1 MGILELLDKYPVAL
15 IGVVGA
21 TLGVIGSLAGVAIT
35 SWFNLKAKD
44 KEAANARKLKFLDN
58 SIDFQKRH
66 VVEPIIAFL
75 ESDLKLISY
84 VYECGLEKDTPPKN
98 PEQSVHIR
106 LLAMTEARIKTLGD
120 KLLEEKFR
128 VFTRKRLEVGNKILD
143 EMRRDPNA
151 AYEKLQEAI
160 TLASEILVS
169 VKDKIQR
176 SET

>member
-1 MGILELLDKYPVAL
+1 MYPMAVSGA
-15 IGVVGA
+15 VGA
-21 TLGVIGSLAGVAIT
+21 TLGAVVSLAGVAIT

-44 KEAANARKLKFLDN
+44 KEAVNARRLKFLEN

-66 VVEPIIAFL
+66 IVEPVIAFL
-75 ESDLKLISY
+75 ESDLRLISY
-84 VYECGLEKDTPPKN
+84 VYECGLVKDTPAKK
-98 PEQSVHIR
+98 PELSEHIR

-120 KLLEEKFR
+120 KSLEDKFR
-128 VFTRKRLEVGNKILD
+128 VFTRKRLEVGNEILD
-143 EMRRDPNA
+143 EIQRDHKA

-169 VKDKIQR
+169 VKDKLHK